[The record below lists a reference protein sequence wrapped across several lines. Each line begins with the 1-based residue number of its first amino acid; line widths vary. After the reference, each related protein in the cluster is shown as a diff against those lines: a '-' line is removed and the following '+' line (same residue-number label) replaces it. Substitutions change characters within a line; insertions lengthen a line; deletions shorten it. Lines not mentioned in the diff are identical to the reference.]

1 MSDGGQRSFAPCA
14 RGGLRLV
21 ATDLDGTLLDSHKQV
36 SPRSRAAIARLAER
50 HIPLIVATGRPLRW
64 LPPVWQQ
71 LPVSPLCI
79 CMNGALIY
87 DAFRHKILRRT
98 LLQSAELTDI
108 VQSIHRALPEAC
120 FAVERSGADTQSQGD
135 GHLPGEFLIAEN
147 AEEVWYEQNA
157 PRTTLAALSEEPAA
171 KLLVRCT
178 ELSSVEMAEIVRPL
192 VDPVAHVTYSIDSG
206 LLEISHP
213 LATKGKRW
221 RTCWIAGT
229 CRRRP

>member
-1 MSDGGQRSFAPCA
+1 M
-14 RGGLRLV
+14 
-21 ATDLDGTLLDSHKQV
+21 
-36 SPRSRAAIARLAER
+36 
-50 HIPLIVATGRPLRW
+50 GRRC
-64 LPPVWQQ
+64 VYE
-71 LPVSPLCI
+71 S
-79 CMNGALIY
+79 A
-87 DAFRHKILRRT
+87 
-98 LLQSAELTDI
+98 QSL
-108 VQSIHRALPEAC
+108 
-120 FAVERSGADTQSQGD
+120 GD

-178 ELSSVEMAEIVRPL
+178 ELSSAEMAEIVRPL